1 MFKLFYDDAQG
12 IPDLGDV
19 CDLPVVAVWLA
30 GWGRGENGQDMTFE
44 WDVIVVREYYEIFG
58 KSGNKFLTNKFLRHC
73 VCKGIS

>member
-1 MFKLFYDDAQG
+1 MFTIFEILFKIFYDDAQC

-44 WDVIVVREYYEIFG
+44 WDVIG
-58 KSGNKFLTNKFLRHC
+58 G
-73 VCKGIS
+73 